1 MFNNLIQ
8 KNFEMMS
15 GSGGS
20 KVVPLPDKLLKMI
33 EKTATKTL
41 EGRYRLED
49 RRAILDSLVGEPLGE
64 VRIVDK
70 ILFDYSILGGTTF
83 TLFERGR
90 LGEVALITLTP
101 VNKNHQTVGKF
112 YFHYK

>member
-1 MFNNLIQ
+1 ML
-8 KNFEMMS
+8 S

-20 KVVPLPDKLLKMI
+20 IMVSLPITILKMV
-33 EKTATKTL
+33 EKTSTKTL

-90 LGEVALITLTP
+90 LGEITCLTLTP
-101 VNKNHQTVGKF
+101 VNKHFESVGRF
-112 YFHYK
+112 YLHYK